1 MDITISAK
9 DVAISDRFRD
19 FVTEK
24 SERITHIDAR
34 TERLEVRLSRHIDR
48 NGNHGDDHVEL
59 TVRGHGPVI
68 RAESGAADKYAAFD
82 VAIDKL
88 VERVRRAKDRRKIHR
103 GGGHHMIG
111 LSEATQPVFLEDIA
125 TDENIAPDDD
135 LTAGEGPE
143 SPIMIRSKVFDAVR
157 MSSVEAVDHMELV
170 GHPFYLFIN
179 TETGL
184 PSVVYRRKGWTYG
197 VIALGDA

>member
-1 MDITISAK
+1 MDITISGR
-9 DVAISDRFRD
+9 DITISDRFRD

-24 SERITHIDAR
+24 SERITHIDSK

-68 RAESGAADKYAAFD
+68 RAESGAGDKYAAFD

-88 VERVRRAKDRRKIHR
+88 IERVRRAKDRRKIHR
-103 GGGHHMIG
+103 GGGHHMMG
-111 LSEATQPVFLEDIA
+111 LSEATQPIFLDTSAVES
-125 TDENIAPDDD
+125 D
-135 LTAGEGPE
+135 LTEEAE
-143 SPIMIRSKVFDAVR
+143 SIENPIVIRSKVFEATH
-157 MSSVEAVDHMELV
+157 MSSSDAVDHMELV
-170 GHPFYLFIN
+170 GHPFFLFVDSD
-179 TETGL
+179 TGL

-197 VIALGDA
+197 VIALSNA

>member
-1 MDITISAK
+1 MDITFSGRDIS
-9 DVAISDRFRD
+9 ISDRFRD

-24 SERITHIDAR
+24 SERITHIDSL
-34 TERLEVRLSRHIDR
+34 TEKLEVRISRHIDR

-59 TVRGHGPVI
+59 TLRGHGPVI
-68 RAESGAADKYAAFD
+68 RAESGAGDKYAAFD

-111 LSEATQPVFLEDIA
+111 LSEATAPEFLEPVVQNIE
-125 TDENIAPDDD
+125 TEEEGIEN
-135 LTAGEGPE
+135 
-143 SPIMIRSKVFDAVR
+143 PIVIRSKVFDAVH
-157 MSSVEAVDHMELV
+157 MTAEEAVDHMELV
-170 GHPFYLFIN
+170 GHPFFLYIDSV
-179 TETGL
+179 TGL

-197 VIALGDA
+197 AIALQTS